1 MVQIEMVTTRIT
13 VPDDDPR
20 DIEVVV
26 KREDD
31 LVIVGFYG
39 YTSTVSEKRYGWEVH
54 LTPEKAEV
62 LLRGL
67 MDLAGP
73 TRRLNAGEQPTSY
86 QPGE

>member
-1 MVQIEMVTTRIT
+1 MKIEMVTTRID

-54 LTPEKAEV
+54 LTPEKAEL

-67 MDLAGP
+67 QDLAGP
-73 TRRLNAGEQPTSY
+73 PRRADSLDKLSYPPRGE
-86 QPGE
+86 E

>member
-1 MVQIEMVTTRIT
+1 MVNIEMVTTRIS

-54 LTPEKAEV
+54 LTPEKADL

-67 MDLAGP
+67 QDLGGP
-73 TRRLNAGEQPTSY
+73 ARRSDHLASPAPSEAGE
-86 QPGE
+86 